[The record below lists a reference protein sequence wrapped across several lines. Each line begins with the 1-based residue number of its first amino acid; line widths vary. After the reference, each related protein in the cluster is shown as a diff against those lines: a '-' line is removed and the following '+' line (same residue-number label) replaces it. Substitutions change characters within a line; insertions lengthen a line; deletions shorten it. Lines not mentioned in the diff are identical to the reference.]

1 MRRQRSTAGAVREI
15 ISIHAPRAGCDGT
28 AAPGTEQ
35 CRNFNPRT
43 PCGVRRTSDNC
54 DYYLT
59 DISIHAPR
67 AGCDH
72 HRTRCAPS
80 HCQFQST
87 HPVRGATMTQTGLPF
102 DLVIS
107 IHAPRAGCD
116 LLISDFAVFHMY
128 FNPRTPCGVRRGYGR
143 ETVRHAIFQ
152 STHPVRG
159 ATAEAAASGAT
170 ARAFQ
175 STHPVR
181 GATASRASAATLL
194 VISIHA
200 PRAGCDDP
208 HAQDLRQRQISIHA
222 PRAGCDH
229 EGGVTYADETKFQST
244 HPVRGATRFDCV
256 GNPKIGISIHAPRA
270 GCDERRGRGWP
281 C

>member
-1 MRRQRSTAGAVREI
+1 
-15 ISIHAPRAGCDGT
+15 
-28 AAPGTEQ
+28 
-35 CRNFNPRT
+35 
-43 PCGVRRTSDNC
+43 
-54 DYYLT
+54 
-59 DISIHAPR
+59 
-67 AGCDH
+67 
-72 HRTRCAPS
+72 
-80 HCQFQST
+80 
-87 HPVRGATMTQTGLPF
+87 
-102 DLVIS
+102 
-107 IHAPRAGCD
+107 
-116 LLISDFAVFHMY
+116 MY

-200 PRAGCDDP
+200 PRAGCD
-208 HAQDLRQRQISIHA
+208 
-222 PRAGCDH
+222 H

-270 GCDERRGRGWP
+270 GCDSADRPSIAAGWYFNPRTPCGVRRGTNGGKDGKAGFQSTHPVRGATN
-281 C
+281 